1 MDKEIKSTEEAIL
14 LRLGQMVK
22 ENVELGQRVHQ
33 LTDDYN
39 EVVRQMR
46 EQEKRK
52 DEDPVTPTSEE
63 MSQMRNFCAKFEVEN
78 TQLKEYVKAVD
89 SFIKDKE
96 LYMPKGIKCPSS
108 KGNPA
113 VASSSCLECA
123 SCIRVLEG
131 FGVVCGNVL
140 YEAKVRPVTSCPPD
154 QSNS

>member
-22 ENVELGQRVHQ
+22 ENVELEQRVHQ

-52 DEDPVTPTSEE
+52 SEDPATHNLDQQ
-63 MSQMRNFCAKFEVEN
+63 SQMIDHCNKLEVEN
-78 TQLKEYVKAVD
+78 AQLEEYANILD

-140 YEAKVRPVTSCPPD
+140 YEAKVRPATSCPPD